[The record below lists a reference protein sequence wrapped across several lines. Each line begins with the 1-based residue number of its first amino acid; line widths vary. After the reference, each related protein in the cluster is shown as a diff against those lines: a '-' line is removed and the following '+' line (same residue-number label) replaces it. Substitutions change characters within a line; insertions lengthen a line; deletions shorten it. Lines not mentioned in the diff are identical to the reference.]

1 MPPFP
6 SALPP
11 LLWQPAPPDAPPALR
26 RLMQADSLTAAL
38 QATGADLRV
47 QVAFQGETVQLW
59 PGEDLGGRAFHVR
72 QVWLLLDETPVVWA
86 RSVCRQ
92 IAAEWQNILACGT
105 RPLGKQLFGTG
116 LAWQR
121 SPLAFAAV
129 PIAQQPQAAR
139 AAWLRRSEF
148 ALHGEK
154 MVLTEGFAPELE
166 QFLPNAG

>member
-6 SALPP
+6 ATLPP
-11 LLWQPAPPDAPPALR
+11 LAWQTAPPPAPETLR

-47 QVAFQGETVQLW
+47 QVAFQGEAVQLW
-59 PGEDLGGRAFHVR
+59 PGEDLAGAAFHVR
-72 QVWLLLDETPVVWA
+72 QVWLLLDGTPVVWA
-86 RSVCRQ
+86 RSVCRRE
-92 IAAEWQNILACGT
+92 AAEWQSILACGT

-129 PIAQQPQAAR
+129 PSAQQAQAAQ

-148 ALHGEK
+148 ALHGET
-154 MVLTEGFAPELE
+154 MVLTEGFTPELGR
-166 QFLPNAG
+166 FLAAAD